1 MNDLLGGK
9 EAGEGKAVADLPKTE
24 ARMLERAPENF
35 QPDAFEAIASG
46 ATKPNE
52 RNRRFR
58 SR

>member
-9 EAGEGKAVADLPKTE
+9 EAGEDKAVADLPKTE
-24 ARMLERAPENF
+24 ARMPERAPEKF
-35 QPDAFEAIASG
+35 QPDVSDATASG

-52 RNRRFR
+52 RKRRFR